1 MSKDGRLGVVSL
13 GEPNSKDDLIELLD
27 SDVVRLCISSIQE
40 TDSKKP
46 SRGSAK
52 HLWPCAG

>member
-52 HLWPCAG
+52 HL